1 MPQREI
7 TMKKTVK
14 LLVASILAIVANSAI
29 AESGKWYI
37 GVGAGQSNYNDWVSQ
52 ADITALK
59 DEVGADLGVVNFNGS
74 QSADSN
80 DSAVGFKLFAGYT
93 FYENIAVEFSY
104 IDMGEVDANSRAS
117 GTFYDSVDRPLD
129 GDLFATA
136 KANVDALTLD
146 VNLNVPITSF
156 AALIVKAGVYAADT
170 KLEFSAGG
178 SIAAENVNDSKT
190 TGSTGLHYGIGVN
203 FKVTDAIGLRAEW
216 ERLDSVEARLDS
228 VEANDGESDVDLL
241 SAALIYNF

>member
-1 MPQREI
+1 
-7 TMKKTVK
+7 MKKTVK
-14 LLVASILAIVANSAI
+14 LLVASIVAIVANSAI

-37 GVGAGQSNYNDWVSQ
+37 GVGAGQSSYSDWVSQ

-59 DEVGADLGVVNFNGS
+59 DEFGAILGVVNFEGT
-74 QSADSN
+74 QSADADDN
-80 DSAVGFKLFAGYT
+80 AFGYKLFGGYS
-93 FYENIAVEFSY
+93 FHENIAVEFSY
-104 IDMGEVDANSRAS
+104 IDMGEVDANSSSS
-117 GTFYDSVDRPLD
+117 GTFYDDVGVSVD

-136 KANVDALTLD
+136 KANVDAITLD
-146 VNLNVPITSF
+146 VVLNFPITSV
-156 AALIVKAGVYAADT
+156 AELIVIGGVYGADT

-178 SIAAENVNDSKT
+178 SITPENVNDSKT
-190 TGSTGLHYGIGVN
+190 TGSSGLHYGIGIN

-216 ERLDSVEARLDS
+216 ERLDNVEARLDS